1 MDRNRFL
8 KEKGFLV
15 GWKEI
20 ANYLNVS
27 PDSVKRHWKRWKL
40 PLFFLEASV
49 YKTPAVHIADMEDWR
64 KKKIREAHQK
74 FSKS

>member
-20 ANYLNVS
+20 ANYLGI
-27 PDSVKRHWKRWKL
+27 SVRTLRRHWKRWKL
-40 PLFFLEASV
+40 PILFLDKEV
-49 YKTPAVHIADMEDWR
+49 YKTPAIHIADLETWR
-64 KKKIREAHQK
+64 KQKI
-74 FSKS
+74 FSFFKYLS